1 MKKVLVAEDE
11 GLLSLVLCN
20 HLKRVGFQVCPPA
33 ATGDRAIEIAALEK
47 PDVIVM
53 DIRLA
58 GRQNGLEAV
67 QKIRE
72 FLPVPVVFITGY
84 SEETLRNQALQYQP
98 AVVLIKP
105 LDNESIESAIRSLI
119 DG

>member
-1 MKKVLVAEDE
+1 MTKVLVAEDE

-20 HLKRVGFQVCPPA
+20 HLKRVGFQVCTPA
-33 ATGDRAIEIAALEK
+33 ATGARAVEIAAQEK

-58 GRQNGLEAV
+58 GRQNGLEAI

-72 FLPVPVVFITGY
+72 FLPAPVVFITGY
-84 SEETLRNQALQYQP
+84 SDETLRDQALQYQP
-98 AVVLIKP
+98 ALVLLKP
-105 LDNESIESAIRSLI
+105 LDNESVENAIRKRLA
-119 DG
+119 G